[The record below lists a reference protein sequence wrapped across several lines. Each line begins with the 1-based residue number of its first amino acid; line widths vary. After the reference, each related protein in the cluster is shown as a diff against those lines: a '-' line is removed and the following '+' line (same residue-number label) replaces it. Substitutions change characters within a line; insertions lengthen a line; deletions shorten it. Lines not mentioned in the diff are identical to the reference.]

1 MIGTGGCRLKKAR
14 GKSIVEIIVN
24 FFALDTNIYALVSF
38 AKAMDLSFNRA
49 NNFYIQRG
57 DISLNNEKLII
68 EMLQNLTTSMDDFKT
83 ELKQEVSGIRTE
95 LKEDIGNLRTE
106 LKQEI
111 GAVRTELKQE
121 TSSIKTEL
129 SDFKKE
135 VHERFDQV
143 DNRLDQVEIRLE
155 TVENKMNSMGEM
167 FEHTVELQ
175 QDAIAKVNETLQYH
189 KHKIVEHDQELFTI
203 KHKQ

>member
-83 ELKQEVSGIRTE
+83 ELKQEVSG
-95 LKEDIGNLRTE
+95 
-106 LKQEI
+106 
-111 GAVRTELKQE
+111 VRTELKQE